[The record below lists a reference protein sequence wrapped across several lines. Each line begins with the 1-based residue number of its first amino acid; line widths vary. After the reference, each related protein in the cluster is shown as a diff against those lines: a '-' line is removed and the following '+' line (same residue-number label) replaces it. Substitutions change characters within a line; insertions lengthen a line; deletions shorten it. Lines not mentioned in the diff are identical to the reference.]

1 MKMRAVL
8 AGVLFGVSAMVSVA
22 CGSDDK
28 TLVKWSCACQDACA
42 ATEGDAKSLT
52 TYCSE
57 TNVCTT
63 TGDICACPDGASK
76 CEIIFK

>member
-8 AGVLFGVSAMVSVA
+8 AGVLCVVGAMLSVA

-28 TLVKWSCACQDACA
+28 TLVKWSCSCQDACA

-52 TYCSE
+52 TFCDVS
-57 TNVCTT
+57 NICTT

-76 CEIIFK
+76 CEIILR